1 VTIDDTAVGGPAY
14 NCLNIS
20 PGDVIVL
27 VDDDVVSAD
36 DCYEKLIGN
45 DVPGSPVKLTVRSSA
60 SLQLKTVTLT
70 RMLSSVMLDNL
81 RMFEVFTL
89 LKDRAFAGRDK
100 FAISQIEKGV
110 QLWTSILR
118 DSGGSIVHTT
128 RYGIPSDI
136 RHKVWNMT
144 RDIRK
149 ILTNFRRILSTFQE
163 DLEGSIVKTREVGKQ
178 KANRKGSM
186 LEPLC
191 ATPLRHPVSRQYPIE
206 LDYTVLDSGL
216 KVNEK
221 KNNHNQAAPEAAAG
235 LDRMLPWMESL
246 TEAAALLS
254 KDPQD
259 QQIDTLEGMSAEDQA
274 TLSAGMKP
282 GEASAGQLE
291 GGVKFGDTSRSAHM
305 KKTDK
310 TCDASAAEHTNT
322 RQRRGNTD
330 VKSLLDVG
338 LLAAAFPNVSRVMRR
353 TGVDFDYSDT
363 VAAASQTELDKKGQR
378 NLAEQDSE
386 NSPGYSQRRKG
397 AYNRRSLETLLQ
409 RMEKEVK

>member
-1 VTIDDTAVGGPAY
+1 
-14 NCLNIS
+14 LNIS

-274 TLSAGMKP
+274 TLLAGMKP
-282 GEASAGQLE
+282 EEASALLLGIPLRLRLEIMREMSLAAAGNAITKMPAAERKATLAVMSLEMEDAFLNWQSGKLE
-291 GGVKFGDTSRSAHM
+291 GDVKFGDSSRSAKM

-310 TCDASAAEHTNT
+310 TRDSSGAEDTNA
-322 RQRRGNTD
+322 RRSRGKKD
-330 VKSLLDVG
+330 VKSLLDAG

-353 TGVDFDYSDT
+353 TGTDVSTEKDSD
-363 VAAASQTELDKKGQR
+363 SD
-378 NLAEQDSE
+378 
-386 NSPGYSQRRKG
+386 
-397 AYNRRSLETLLQ
+397 
-409 RMEKEVK
+409 

>member
-1 VTIDDTAVGGPAY
+1 MTIDDTAVGGPAY

-45 DVPGSPVKLTVRSSA
+45 DVPGSPVKLTVRSST

-89 LKDRAFAGRDK
+89 LKDRAFASRDK

-110 QLWTSILR
+110 QLWTSILH
-118 DSGGSIVHTT
+118 DSGGSYVT
-128 RYGIPSDI
+128 RHGIPSEI

-149 ILTNFRRILSTFQE
+149 ILTNFRRILSTFQA

-178 KANRKGSM
+178 KVHRPTGSM

-191 ATPLRHPVSRQYPIE
+191 ATPLRHPVSRQYPVE

-221 KNNHNQAAPEAAAG
+221 KSNHNQAAPQAATG
-235 LDRMLPWMESL
+235 LAHRMLPWMESL
-246 TEAAALLS
+246 TVAAALLS

-259 QQIDTLEGMSAEDQA
+259 QQIDTLNGMSPEDQA
-274 TLSAGMKP
+274 TLFAGMKP
-282 GEASAGQLE
+282 DEAWAGQLE
-291 GGVKFGDTSRSAHM
+291 GGVEFGDTSRSAQM

-310 TCDASAAEHTNT
+310 TCDASAAEDTNT
-322 RQRRGNTD
+322 RQSRGNTD
-330 VKSLLDVG
+330 VSGAG
-338 LLAAAFPNVSRVMRR
+338 LLAAAFPNASRAMRR

-363 VAAASQTELDKKGQR
+363 VAAASQTELDKEGRR
-378 NLAEQDSE
+378 NLAQDSE

>member
-14 NCLNIS
+14 NCRNIS

-45 DVPGSPVKLTVRSSA
+45 DVPGSPVKLTVRSST
-60 SLQLKTVTLT
+60 SLQFKTVTLT

-110 QLWTSILR
+110 QLWTSILH
-118 DSGGSIVHTT
+118 DSGGSYVT

-149 ILTNFRRILSTFQE
+149 ILTNFRRIMSTFQE
-163 DLEGSIVKTREVGKQ
+163 DLEGSIVKTREVGQEKQ
-178 KANRKGSM
+178 KAHRPRGSM

-191 ATPLRHPVSRQYPIE
+191 ATPLRHPVSRQYPLE
-206 LDYTVLDSGL
+206 LDYTVQDSGL

-221 KNNHNQAAPEAAAG
+221 KSNHNQAAAEAAAG
-235 LDRMLPWMESL
+235 SAHRMLPWMESL

-254 KDPQD
+254 IDPQD
-259 QQIDTLEGMSAEDQA
+259 QQIDTSEGMSAEDQA
-274 TLSAGMKP
+274 TLFAGMKP
-282 GEASAGQLE
+282 DEASSGQLE
-291 GGVKFGDTSRSAHM
+291 GGVTFDDTSFSAQM
-305 KKTDK
+305 KTDK
-310 TCDASAAEHTNT
+310 TCDASAAEDTNT

-353 TGVDFDYSDT
+353 TGVDSDT
-363 VAAASQTELDKKGQR
+363 VAAASQTELDEKGQR
-378 NLAEQDSE
+378 NLAQDSE

-397 AYNRRSLETLLQ
+397 AYNRKSLETLLQ